1 MMTGAQVWKR
11 LRAEGGFV
19 HTMADG
25 RQFVRF
31 NRGYHPSAE
40 LVKLLKRHSEE
51 LKAFVDARHAEADR
65 SWRRSALPPGVG
77 SSQATERDAPIG
89 RGGETRDC
97 NADTR
102 SPISGESAEK
112 WNFSHRRG
120 SAAVSP
126 AISAVLAAV
135 FAAFS
140 EIQGAPAHA
149 PGGSVGLGNALLT
162 KSSSGGGARVCLA
175 DSGVNTKTGR

>member
-40 LVKLLKRHSEE
+40 LVKLLKSHREE
-51 LKAFVDARHAEADR
+51 LKAFIIERHADADR
-65 SWRRSALPPGVG
+65 HGWGIPRGQG
-77 SSQATERDAPIG
+77 TSQAVGRQDLKARDPDIC
-89 RGGETRDC
+89 DC
-97 NADTR
+97 NAEMR
-102 SPISGESAEK
+102 SNISAETPSK

-120 SAAVSP
+120 ISGASMVAALVLSAS
-126 AISAVLAAV
+126 LAACG
-135 FAAFS
+135 
-140 EIQGAPAHA
+140 EILQAM
-149 PGGSVGLGNALLT
+149 PGRLAVPVDLASALLT
-162 KSSSGGGARVCLA
+162 SSSSGSGEVSTQKTNGGMVWKK
-175 DSGVNTKTGR
+175 N